1 MNYFNIDQMIY
12 WQNFNV
18 SDFLNET
25 VDNTWSIINEYFII
39 ESLLIFIDRLT
50 ARKMVAK
57 YFFSM
62 NILLVFLSL
71 SNLVDWITDE
81 LDILDGKLVDNMF
94 LLGNLLLIYKPM
106 KV

>member
-1 MNYFNIDQMIY
+1 
-12 WQNFNV
+12 
-18 SDFLNET
+18 
-25 VDNTWSIINEYFII
+25 
-39 ESLLIFIDRLT
+39 LT